1 MAEVGGQA
9 KLLPAEPEPLRRPP
23 RWRRRLG
30 RSASPPRHRAARPAR
45 RPRKGRDAAA
55 AAPRRHAAA
64 AREAGRTRFDRE
76 RRQVYVVVFCYFVAS
91 FAALGLP
98 PYLTAMLPE
107 LGDRHAR
114 WAGVLYVTPTI
125 CTGLS
130 APLWGRLADR
140 FGGRRML
147 LRAQFGLV
155 GSFALAGFARSLPLF
170 TLALALQGLF
180 GGTFAATNTYLAGLL
195 RDRDGLSWALTL
207 MQGSARA
214 ALVAAPIIVGS
225 LTPVLAPHRQYTVM
239 ALLPLAAAVAV
250 LLLPAPTAS
259 APTGKRA
266 DGPSTS
272 VADQQPPPPLWVLNA
287 LQVAFVF
294 STVVSFPYLIALLG
308 QRLPGM
314 PPFLGGVLFALPH
327 LCYLLLA
334 KPVHTALAP
343 APMPGIAAG
352 FALIALSTGGHLLIG
367 SLAGAIALRLLLG
380 LGLTLGLV
388 GLSVLAGQV
397 ARGRPPGRMFGSLE
411 LYAKA
416 GAVLAGVLAASSAN
430 ALGRGAPMLLG
441 ALVAALVTVA
451 LLRPTA
457 SANVRPAH
465 PLPARSL
472 LPHQTSAPPAP
483 DGSPTM
489 NATASPAP
497 FAGHDLPSADE
508 VVAHTLLN
516 CLLREV
522 SGPEHQATVADDH
535 LLIRLPRRDLLLRVR
550 LRRVSLI
557 GAHRFTGE
565 VAALRGGGWEP
576 VGWQE
581 LAQHISAELEL
592 RTGLRNEEFLDQ
604 VASSH
609 RTMHAMLTRHQESPV
624 ATDRYLASEQALLY
638 GHRFHPTPKARSG
651 RLRDWWRYAPEAGA
665 RFTPHL
671 LAVRTDLIRQ
681 QEARPHALESLD
693 GLGYAPEGYLL
704 LPVHPW
710 QYALLSQRPALVS
723 ALERGDVLDLGRGGG
738 KFAPTASVRTLYD
751 GERFL
756 KFSLNVRITNCL
768 RKNAEYE
775 LAGAVALTRVLT
787 PIFDGLAE
795 RFPGCALL
803 AEPAYRTL
811 DIGDRTLLEGF
822 GVILRDGFG
831 GRLWPGV
838 RPLLAAAIADEHP
851 TSPAQAGQLLT
862 GADLDTVLR
871 WWRDYL
877 RLLIPP
883 VVAAYCAHGVVLE
896 PHLQNV
902 VVGVDPDGM
911 PAQVFFRDL
920 EGAKLLPEYHRHTL
934 AGLPESVAAPMT
946 YDSERGWN
954 RLVYCLLVNHV
965 AELVG
970 ALADLH
976 PRHEAELWEE
986 VREVLCECAGRHDFP
1001 PRLRALLSGVPLPA
1015 KANLLTRWQRRA
1027 DRDAG
1032 YVPLPS
1038 PLSAGFLSGVHSDLR
1053 GAAR

>member
-1 MAEVGGQA
+1 M
-9 KLLPAEPEPLRRPP
+9 
-23 RWRRRLG
+23 
-30 RSASPPRHRAARPAR
+30 
-45 RPRKGRDAAA
+45 
-55 AAPRRHAAA
+55 
-64 AREAGRTRFDRE
+64 
-76 RRQVYVVVFCYFVAS
+76 YVVVFCYFVAS

-125 CTGLS
+125 CTGIS

-140 FGGRRML
+140 FGARRML
-147 LRAQFGLV
+147 LRAQLGLV
-155 GSFALAGFARSLPLF
+155 GSFALAGFARSLPVF
-170 TLALALQGLF
+170 ALALALQGAF

-214 ALVAAPIIVGS
+214 ALVAAPIIVGA
-225 LTPVLAPHRQYTVM
+225 LTPLLAPHRQYTVM

-250 LLLPAPTAS
+250 LLLPGPTATAPTRKRTDAAS
-259 APTGKRA
+259 ATA
-266 DGPSTS
+266 LDES
-272 VADQQPPPPLWVLNA
+272 PPPPLWVLNA

-314 PPFLGGVLFALPH
+314 PPLLGGVLFALPH
-327 LCYLLLA
+327 LCYLALA
-334 KPVHTALAP
+334 KPAHTALTA

-352 FALIALSTGGHLLIG
+352 FALIALSTGGHVLIG

-397 ARGRPPGRMFGSLE
+397 AHGRPPGRMFGSLE

-430 ALGRGAPMLLG
+430 TLGRGAPMLLG
-441 ALVAALVTVA
+441 GLVAALVTLV
-451 LLRPTA
+451 LLRPTPNPGVR
-457 SANVRPAH
+457 SAH
-465 PLPARSL
+465 SLPARSL
-472 LPHQTSAPPAP
+472 LPHHGSAPPAP

-497 FAGHDLPSADE
+497 FAGNALPSADE

-522 SGPEHQATVADDH
+522 SGPEHQATVADGH
-535 LLIRLPRRDLLLRVR
+535 LLVRLPRRDLLLRVR
-550 LRRVSLI
+550 LRRVSLV
-557 GAHRFTGE
+557 GAHRFAGQ
-565 VAALRGGGWEP
+565 VAALRAGAWSP
-576 VGWQE
+576 VRWHE
-581 LAQHISAELEL
+581 LAEHIGGELEL
-592 RTGLRNEEFLDQ
+592 RTGLHNEEFLDQ
-604 VASSH
+604 VSSSH
-609 RTMHAMLTRHQESPV
+609 RTMDAMLTRHQDAPV
-624 ATDRYLASEQALLY
+624 AQDRYLASEQALLY

-665 RFTPHL
+665 RFTAHL
-671 LAVRTDLIRQ
+671 LAARTDLIRQ
-681 QEARPHALESLD
+681 QEARPHALDPLD
-693 GLGYAPEGYLL
+693 ALGHAPDGYRL

-710 QYALLSQRPALVS
+710 QYALLRQRPALVS
-723 ALERGDVLDLGRGGG
+723 ALDRGDVLDLGRGTT
-738 KFAPTASVRTLYD
+738 KLAPTASVRTVYD

-775 LAGAVALTRVLT
+775 LAGAVALTQVLT

-795 RFPGCALL
+795 RFPGCVLL

-811 DIGDRTLLEGF
+811 DVGDPALVEGF
-822 GVILRDGFG
+822 GVIVRDGFG
-831 GRLWPGV
+831 NRLWPGV

-851 TSPAQAGQLLT
+851 TSPAQAGRLLA
-862 GADLDTVLR
+862 GADLDTVLG

-877 RLLIPP
+877 RLLVPP
-883 VVAAYCAHGVVLE
+883 VVAAYCEHGVVLE

-902 VVGVDPDGM
+902 VVGVRDNGM
-911 PAQVFFRDL
+911 PAQMFFRDL
-920 EGAKLLPEYHRHTL
+920 EGAKLLPEHHRDTL
-934 AGLPESVAAPMT
+934 ASLPDSVAAPMT

-970 ALADLH
+970 VLADLH

-986 VREVLCECAGRHDFP
+986 VREVLCACAARHDFP

-1038 PLSAGFLSGVHSDLR
+1038 PLSAGFLSGAHSDELPR
-1053 GAAR
+1053 PAR